1 MARKFLTAID
11 LGTNELQNAVIQN
24 LAAVSEPTGVKGRI
38 YFDSTNNLIKF
49 YDGTAWK
56 AIATGG
62 DLGSYQPLDAD
73 LTAISAISGT
83 GIAVRTASDTWST
96 ITDNSSNWNTA
107 YGWGDHS
114 LEGYLTSADLSNYVT
129 LDGTQTITGEKTFK
143 GPIKFI
149 GATDSTFS
157 GQITPS
163 YEGGGLSIESVYG
176 PLYLKGSYA
185 TGEFDNYVIIGNA
198 QSGSK
203 VFIDSSGDPNN
214 EVAIL
219 GDLANFI
226 TASSTDTLTNKTI
239 SDSLT
244 FQNTG
249 STNTIYADGNDLTIY
264 GHNNIYLTTN
274 NADINLQPDGN
285 AKVWGS
291 VIATQDWVGGQGYL
305 TSYTETDPIYTA
317 SSWYTTT
324 NNANNWDTAYGWGN
338 HASAG
343 YLTVAATS
351 VTGTANEI
359 TVSGTGSDPYTGA
372 ITIGLPDD
380 VTIGGSLTVTGDLTV
395 NGTVTTLNTSTV
407 AIEDNIFLLNSNVT
421 GTPVSNAGIEVE
433 RGTDTNASIL
443 WDETNDIWTAGL
455 VGDESKILTSSN
467 ASASD
472 ISDFDITVDSEIDA
486 YVTGSNSISVSSGAI
501 DTTLATTSYLSK
513 SSGLAV
519 DVSSLETKLITDNF
533 VKKYAA
539 QNSAITIS
547 GGVATWTVT
556 HNLGSRDVNVQ
567 VYEVSGYGAVEVDV
581 VRTSTSVVTL
591 SWNAAANVDADT
603 YRVVVTG

>member
-24 LAAVSEPTGVKGRI
+24 LAAASEPTGVKGRI

-49 YDGTAWK
+49 YDGSAWK
-56 AIATGG
+56 ALATGG

-107 YGWGDHS
+107 YGWGNHA
-114 LEGYLTSADLSNYVT
+114 SA
-129 LDGTQTITGEKTFK
+129 G
-143 GPIKFI
+143 
-149 GATDSTFS
+149 
-157 GQITPS
+157 
-163 YEGGGLSIESVYG
+163 
-176 PLYLKGSYA
+176 YA
-185 TGEFDNYVIIGNA
+185 TLTGVE
-198 QSGSK
+198 
-203 VFIDSSGDPNN
+203 
-214 EVAIL
+214 
-219 GDLANFI
+219 
-226 TASSTDTLTNKTI
+226 TLTNKTI

-249 STNTIYADGNDLTIY
+249 STNTIYATGNDLTIY
-264 GHNNIYLTTN
+264 GHNNVYINTV
-274 NADINLQPDGN
+274 NADINLQPDGA
-285 AKVWGS
+285 AKIWGNT
-291 VIATQDWVGGQGYL
+291 IATQTWVSGQGYL

-324 NNANNWDTAYGWGN
+324 NNSSNWDTAYGWGN

-372 ITIGLPDD
+372 ITIGLPDN
-380 VTIGGSLTVTGDLTV
+380 VTIGGNLTVTGDL
-395 NGTVTTLNTSTV
+395 
-407 AIEDNIFLLNSNVT
+407 NVT
-421 GTPVSNAGIEVE
+421 GTVNAVNTTEINIQDNTIILNSSFTTGTPIVDAGIHVQRGSEVSAQLYWNE
-433 RGTDTNASIL
+433 SMGS
-443 WDETNDIWTAGL
+443 WWAGIY
-455 VGDESKILTSSN
+455 GNMHQILTSGV
-467 ASASD
+467 ATASD
-472 ISDFDITVDSEIDA
+472 ISDFNTAVDTEIDA
-486 YVTGSNSISVSSGAI
+486 HLSGSNSISYSSGAI
-501 DTTLATTSYLSK
+501 DTTLATTSYMSK

-519 DVSSLETKLITDNF
+519 DVSSLETKLVTDGF
-533 VKKYAA
+533 TKKYAA

-591 SWNAAANVDADT
+591 SWNAAANVSADT